1 MAGPMGGTAP
11 PRRTEPV
18 EGRLVQVR
26 SDDRRP
32 LLLGVIVV
40 TAILALAML
49 KPWADPSDPTRAAE
63 ADADASALAGLA
75 ATSPGPP
82 APPEATPPGYGAP
95 GGQCYAGAGWRV
107 FAIEMRAGQSVQH
120 WLSIEPGSAGSPRD
134 PAVPLVRIV
143 TDRLLGLGFCVGSG
157 PDGPRPLVGVRAWAL
172 APEGPAVPV
181 ALAPLIEYMPRRVDL
196 GAAYRPPQG
205 SRGEA
210 GPRGEADSGWSPGR
224 YVFAVRQGP
233 GQSDEQWFGVEVLAA
248 RQVSVAP

>member
-1 MAGPMGGTAP
+1 MADPMGGTAP
-11 PRRTEPV
+11 PGRAEPV

-40 TAILALAML
+40 TRSS
-49 KPWADPSDPTRAAE
+49 PSPCSSR
-63 ADADASALAGLA
+63 
-75 ATSPGPP
+75 GPIP
-82 APPEATPPGYGAP
+82 ATPRGLPRRTRTRPRLPAKRPPPRVRRQRRRPRHPATVRRAGSATPGAD
-95 GGQCYAGAGWRV
+95 WRV
-107 FAIEMRAGQSVQH
+107 FALEMRTGQSVQH

-143 TDRLLGLGFCVGSG
+143 TDRLLALGFCVGSG